1 MLAYSGELGA
11 AWAYIGHRK
20 SLPPGPERQA
30 IWQILKDEVRH
41 RKVLLA
47 LMRRYG
53 EEPDARAEAKLRG
66 VGRFIAFICHVGGWF
81 VPMLGAAR
89 LEASNIVEYEI
100 LARLAWWAGEPDD
113 VPTHLHL
120 GEVEWDHESVLR
132 GFASRH
138 PLCPRPRLAH
148 RRPPQRLRTRTPT
161 SSRTPNALASAR
173 ASSSGEGARRARGF
187 CWTTPNA
194 THLPAEL
201 HCFVRGGFGGL
212 AAHHV
217 ERLGAGPFRPR
228 ATYVAT
234 EAGDVASW
242 RHVAGGEGAVGGH
255 RGGPIDAP
263 EAARQRVLQVR
274 RQIGRVHAAQQDDLV
289 LRRLDV

>member
-1 MLAYSGELGA
+1 MVVRDRASAEPPVRTPTRERTQPGRAAPREEYVRAVVLAYSGELGA

-120 GEVEWDHESVLR
+120 GEVEWDHESSPMAAR
-132 GFASRH
+132 Y
-138 PLCPRPRLAH
+138 
-148 RRPPQRLRTRTPT
+148 RRPDDPRR
-161 SSRTPNALASAR
+161 
-173 ASSSGEGARRARGF
+173 GEGD
-187 CWTTPNA
+187 
-194 THLPAEL
+194 LI
-201 HCFVRGGFGGL
+201 L
-212 AAHHV
+212 AAI
-217 ERLGAGPFRPR
+217 
-228 ATYVAT
+228 
-234 EAGDVASW
+234 ASDS
-242 RHVAGGEGAVGGH
+242 G
-255 RGGPIDAP
+255 
-263 EAARQRVLQVR
+263 
-274 RQIGRVHAAQQDDLV
+274 
-289 LRRLDV
+289 